1 MYLNLLTV
9 IGLQRSGHLGDL
21 SYKMAIHN
29 GSQGAEGESN
39 KIVLDRKKT
48 VLA

>member
-9 IGLQRSGHLGDL
+9 SGLQISCHLGDL